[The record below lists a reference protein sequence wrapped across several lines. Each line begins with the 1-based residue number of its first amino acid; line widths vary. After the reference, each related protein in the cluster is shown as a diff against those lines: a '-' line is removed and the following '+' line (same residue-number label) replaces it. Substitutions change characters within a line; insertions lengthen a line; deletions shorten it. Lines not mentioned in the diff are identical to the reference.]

1 MHLLI
6 LDNRDSFVWNL
17 AQTFAT
23 VGAKTTVVRSDADTV
38 TQTLDEA
45 SATFD
50 AVVVSP
56 GPGRPTEAG
65 KSLAAIRQLHG
76 HMPILGVCLGHQ
88 AIGGS
93 LRRHAAAF
101 DTMPRQGLASDPPVV
116 TPALGVA
123 VSLPGVPIPLARPPA
138 RFATGGFARD
148 GVDAGR
154 RRDGGRAPGC
164 SNLRPA
170 VSSGIVSHRA
180 RRPHPLRL
188 PKRHLLALGRSTRAD

>member
-88 AIGGS
+88 AIGEVFGAT
-93 LRRHAAAF
+93 LRRSTPCHGKAWPVIHRSSRLLSELPSPF
-101 DTMPRQGLASDPPVV
+101 LACRYHSL
-116 TPALGVA
+116 ALQPD
-123 VSLPGVPIPLARPPA
+123 SLPEA
-138 RFATGGFARD
+138 
-148 GVDAGR
+148 
-154 RRDGGRAPGC
+154 
-164 SNLRPA
+164 
-170 VSSGIVSHRA
+170 
-180 RRPHPLRL
+180 
-188 PKRHLLALGRSTRAD
+188 LLATAWTPEGDVMAVEHRDAPTFGLQFHPESFRTEHGARILSAYLNVISSR